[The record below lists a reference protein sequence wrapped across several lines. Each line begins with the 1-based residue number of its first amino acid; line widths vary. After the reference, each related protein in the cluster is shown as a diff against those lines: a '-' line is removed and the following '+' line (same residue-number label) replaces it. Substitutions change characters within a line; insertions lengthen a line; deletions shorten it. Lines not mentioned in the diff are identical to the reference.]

1 MRTVPRAVEKYID
14 TSLALQV
21 ISCIET
27 GTPLLMENLPE
38 DIDAVLD
45 PVIGKQTIKRGRNLI
60 LKIGD
65 AEVEY
70 DQNFRSVTEQLLL
83 CLLYLANTKSH
94 KHTIPPSQ
102 LSAHDP
108 VVYQVCCCHC
118 VDWVV
123 LTDADKQLSSALQ
136 AVLADQAG
144 QSSLQA

>member
-70 DQNFRSVTEQLLL
+70 DQNFRSVTQQPLFLL
-83 CLLYLANTKSH
+83 C
-94 KHTIPPSQ
+94 PSVQ
-102 LSAHDP
+102 MRP
-108 VVYQVCCCHC
+108 
-118 VDWVV
+118 
-123 LTDADKQLSSALQ
+123 TFKLQ
-136 AVLADQAG
+136 AHHSSILAIPCCLPGVLP
-144 QSSLQA
+144 SL

>member
-1 MRTVPRAVEKYID
+1 MTDWILAVHCFLGEWLISMTLCAGWQAWMCVFNRCPVHASVLIQLLPTFTHCKHVLPD
-14 TSLALQV
+14 LQPASLPGPQV

-70 DQNFRSVTEQLLL
+70 DQNFRS
-83 CLLYLANTKSH
+83 
-94 KHTIPPSQ
+94 
-102 LSAHDP
+102 
-108 VVYQVCCCHC
+108 
-118 VDWVV
+118 
-123 LTDADKQLSSALQ
+123 ALMPIN
-136 AVLADQAG
+136 L
-144 QSSLQA
+144 

>member
-1 MRTVPRAVEKYID
+1 MLLIW
-14 TSLALQV
+14 LQV

-70 DQNFRSVTEQLLL
+70 DQNFRFVLL
-83 CLLYLANTKSH
+83 CTPSHNTMSDCASSSYRATLHITCTSARKNQGRYQQTPS
-94 KHTIPPSQ
+94 TGWFRIP
-102 LSAHDP
+102 LSLCSNK
-108 VVYQVCCCHC
+108 YG
-118 VDWVV
+118 
-123 LTDADKQLSSALQ
+123 SMQ
-136 AVLADQAG
+136 AVPADQAG
-144 QSSLQA
+144 QPSLQA

>member
-1 MRTVPRAVEKYID
+1 MISPDLPSASLFVP
-14 TSLALQV
+14 QV

-70 DQNFRSVTEQLLL
+70 DQNFRSVLTPVCE
-83 CLLYLANTKSH
+83 SH
-94 KHTIPPSQ
+94 
-102 LSAHDP
+102 
-108 VVYQVCCCHC
+108 
-118 VDWVV
+118 
-123 LTDADKQLSSALQ
+123 
-136 AVLADQAG
+136 
-144 QSSLQA
+144 

>member
-1 MRTVPRAVEKYID
+1 MSNASRWSLMIDPQLQAIKWIMNRELPNGLKIIQQSQAKYID
-14 TSLALQV
+14 TV

-70 DQNFRSVTEQLLL
+70 DQNFRSIPLLPYYCIVL
-83 CLLYLANTKSH
+83 FCKSYTH
-94 KHTIPPSQ
+94 PHTS
-102 LSAHDP
+102 
-108 VVYQVCCCHC
+108 
-118 VDWVV
+118 
-123 LTDADKQLSSALQ
+123 
-136 AVLADQAG
+136 
-144 QSSLQA
+144 